1 MLGALYHALTDMITS
16 LLVACVGALTLWS
29 DGVHIIYLDGIAT
42 IIEVTILMCL
52 SIPLGIH
59 CAKILMDTPA
69 DDMDVDEL
77 QKSIAFAIGH
87 NGIVREMRIW
97 RYGEGQSHAA
107 TFKISCAEPLAVKH
121 SVRKCLQRAGI
132 TNMVIE
138 CTDPEEEK
146 IGFLCHAHDK
156 TSEEEI

>member
-1 MLGALYHALTDMITS
+1 
-16 LLVACVGALTLWS
+16 
-29 DGVHIIYLDGIAT
+29 
-42 IIEVTILMCL
+42 
-52 SIPLGIH
+52 
-59 CAKILMDTPA
+59 MDTPA

-87 NGIVREMRIW
+87 NGMFDFVVVQCNDKHNTVISSVREMRIW

-132 TNMVIE
+132 TNMVI
-138 CTDPEEEK
+138 
-146 IGFLCHAHDK
+146 FLLQK
-156 TSEEEI
+156 